1 MGIEKRVYS
10 FRFDPEMVARLQLRA
25 EENRSLSNLLETI
38 LKHYLAKL

>member
-25 EENRSLSNLLETI
+25 EDENWYLICSFLSVQ
-38 LKHYLAKL
+38 